1 MDGTG
6 TPAAGRG
13 RLRASHADRE
23 QVVDTLKA
31 AFVQG
36 LLAQDELD
44 ARVGQALAARTYAE
58 LAALTADLPPEPDRA
73 MSPAPAPAPAQP
85 RPRNRAAARAVQAGA
100 GAITAL
106 ILAIGVAAVATGH
119 PVMAAV
125 AAVAIVIFAAAV
137 TAFVASLIAVT
148 VKLESLY
155 RSRSRRRLP
164 RGPASGPPGPASSAD
179 GPPDPASRPP
189 GLASGAD
196 GRRRHPHGSLA
207 VGRSPALSPGGRTDR
222 RLAAGHGRPNPAGL
236 VLAGQAGCIRRGRP
250 GPGLG
255 HRRAGDVLRG
265 GVPDHRRAAL
275 ARRGPGRRAL
285 DGRSPGGVRPEV
297 GGLRAAHRGRRLG
310 RRPARAGRRGR
321 RRAGQGPGAAGP
333 RNGRRPGVGRPRR
346 GALARPD
353 RDGAGHGRRWLPH
366 ADTGRRLPR
375 PGGRGTGRACGRLA
389 AHPGRGRARG
399 NPVVPGPGV
408 GGRTPR

>member
-23 QVVDTLKA
+23 QVVDNLKA

-36 LLAQDELD
+36 RLAQDELD

-58 LAALTADLPPEPDRA
+58 LAALTADLPAEPDRA

-119 PVMAAV
+119 PAVAAV
-125 AAVAIVIFAAAV
+125 AAVAIVIFSAVV

-155 RSRSRRRLP
+155 RNRSRRRLP
-164 RGPASGPPGPASSAD
+164 RGPASGQGGQGGQGGRGPPGPAP
-179 GPPDPASRPP
+179 GPPGPAPGPP
-189 GLASGAD
+189 GPASGAD
-196 GRRRHPHGSLA
+196 GRPRRPYGSLA

-222 RLAAGHGRPNPAGL
+222 RLAAGHG
-236 VLAGQAGCIRRGRP
+236 
-250 GPGLG
+250 
-255 HRRAGDVLRG
+255 
-265 GVPDHRRAAL
+265 
-275 ARRGPGRRAL
+275 
-285 DGRSPGGVRPEV
+285 
-297 GGLRAAHRGRRLG
+297 
-310 RRPARAGRRGR
+310 
-321 RRAGQGPGAAGP
+321 
-333 RNGRRPGVGRPRR
+333 
-346 GALARPD
+346 
-353 RDGAGHGRRWLPH
+353 
-366 ADTGRRLPR
+366 
-375 PGGRGTGRACGRLA
+375 
-389 AHPGRGRARG
+389 
-399 NPVVPGPGV
+399 
-408 GGRTPR
+408 